1 MNNTLKRARV
11 LHLIVLTSLG
21 FACFAI
27 PAVAVDIEEL
37 CRGSAGLTNGQWAR
51 FSVDAPLMKQ
61 RVENRYAIVGSEA
74 GHYWMEFEAGL
85 PMGMGATVIKV
96 LIPGW
101 PYPEGAVKR
110 VLMQMPHMEGMDAI
124 PPMEMPLGGFQMDS
138 LSDPI
143 RMACEEI
150 ETGAEETVT
159 VEAGEFDA
167 IRISL
172 KQLGKDIW
180 LSPGVPFGIIQLVDD
195 QGDGVELIAYG
206 NDAEPAITEMP

>member
-1 MNNTLKRARV
+1 MNNTLGTARV
-11 LHLIVLTSLG
+11 RHFILLAGLG

-37 CRGSAGLTNGQWAR
+37 CSGSVDPTIGQWAR
-51 FSVDAPLMKQ
+51 FAVDAPLMKQ

-74 GHYWMEFEAGL
+74 DHYWMEFEAGL
-85 PMGMGATVIKV
+85 PMGMGAMVIKV

-101 PYPEGAVKR
+101 PYQEGTVKR

-124 PPMEMPLGGFQMDS
+124 PPMEMPPDGFKMDS

-143 RMACEEI
+143 RLACEEL
-150 ETGAEETVT
+150 ETGAKETVT

-206 NDAEPAITEMP
+206 NDADPAITEMP